1 MFSFRFIQKSTYDVI
16 AIFVNELSPSEIAL
30 TSAVRSAQVANPY
43 EAFSILHPEYIFP
56 VDVNKAAPTLIK

>member
-1 MFSFRFIQKSTYDVI
+1 MIGLCERLTYDVI
-16 AIFVNELSPSEIAL
+16 AIAVNEFSPSETAL
-30 TSAVRSAQVANPY
+30 TIAVRSAQVANAY